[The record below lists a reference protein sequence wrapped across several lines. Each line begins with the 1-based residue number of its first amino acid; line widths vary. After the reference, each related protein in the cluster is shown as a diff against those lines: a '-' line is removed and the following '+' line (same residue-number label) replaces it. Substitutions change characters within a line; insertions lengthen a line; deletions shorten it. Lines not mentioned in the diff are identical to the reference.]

1 MSLPRRRHAYDSQ
14 SSMKPVCR
22 WRRAGMGHGGSTT
35 PDTQRLVLEDSL
47 LTRIADGDQAAVPEC
62 ISRYGGLI
70 WTLAR
75 RRLASREDA
84 EDVVQEIFVDLWRS
98 AERFDP
104 LVAEEITFVAMIA
117 RRRVIDRLRQ
127 RSVLPQTASIDEAGA
142 SAVFDGAGCET
153 VGRRLEL
160 GEEARIADEHL
171 QRLNPAEQQVLR
183 LSIYDDLSHAAIAE
197 QTGVPLGTVKSHI
210 RRGLDSLRRTLA
222 GRRRDACEAA
232 GHGRATTERS
242 SR

>member
-1 MSLPRRRHAYDSQ
+1 MAN
-14 SSMKPVCR
+14 
-22 WRRAGMGHGGSTT
+22 GGSTT
-35 PDTQRLVLEDSL
+35 PNTQRLVLEHSL
-47 LTRIADGDQAAVPEC
+47 LTRIADGDQSAVPEC

-98 AERFDP
+98 ADRFDP

-117 RRRVIDRLRQ
+117 RRRVIDRLRR
-127 RSVLPQTASIDEAGA
+127 RSVLPQTASMNDAGV
-142 SAVFDGAGCET
+142 SSVVDVAGWET

-171 QRLNPAEQQVLR
+171 QRLKPEEQQILR
-183 LSIYDDLSHAAIAE
+183 LSIYDNLSHAAIAE
-197 QTGVPLGTVKSHI
+197 QTGFPLGTVKSHI

-222 GRRRDACEAA
+222 GRRRDAFEAA
-232 GHGRATTERS
+232 GHGLATTERS
-242 SR
+242 TR

>member
-1 MSLPRRRHAYDSQ
+1 MAN
-14 SSMKPVCR
+14 
-22 WRRAGMGHGGSTT
+22 GGSTT
-35 PDTQRLVLEDSL
+35 PDTQRLALEDSL
-47 LTRIADGDQAAVPEC
+47 LRRIADGDQSAVPEC

-84 EDVVQEIFVDLWRS
+84 EDVVQEIFVDVWRS
-98 AERFDP
+98 ADRFDP
-104 LVAEEITFVAMIA
+104 LLAEEITFVAMIA

-127 RSVLPQTASIDEAGA
+127 RSVQRQRASIDEAGA
-142 SAVFDGAGCET
+142 SAVVDVAGLET

-222 GRRRDACEAA
+222 GRRRDAFQAV
-232 GHGRATTERS
+232 GHGRATAERS
-242 SR
+242 TR

>member
-1 MSLPRRRHAYDSQ
+1 
-14 SSMKPVCR
+14 MKPVCR
-22 WRRAGMGHGGSTT
+22 WRRAGMANGGSTT
-35 PDTQRLVLEDSL
+35 PDTQRLVLEGSL
-47 LTRIADGDQAAVPEC
+47 LTRIAGGDQSAVPEC

-98 AERFDP
+98 ADRFDP

-127 RSVLPQTASIDEAGA
+127 RSVLPQTASIDDASVSGVVDVAGW
-142 SAVFDGAGCET
+142 ET

-160 GEEARIADEHL
+160 GDEARIAEEHL
-171 QRLNPAEQQVLR
+171 QRLKPEEQQMLR
-183 LSIYDDLSHAAIAE
+183 LSIYDNLSHAAIAE
-197 QTGVPLGTVKSHI
+197 QTGFPLGTVKSHI

-222 GRRRDACEAA
+222 GRRRDAFEAA

-242 SR
+242 TR

>member
-1 MSLPRRRHAYDSQ
+1 MAN
-14 SSMKPVCR
+14 
-22 WRRAGMGHGGSTT
+22 GGSTK
-35 PDTQRLVLEDSL
+35 PNTQRLVLEDSL
-47 LTRIADGDQAAVPEC
+47 LTRIADGDQSAVPEC
-62 ISRYGGLI
+62 ISRYGGLV

-98 AERFDP
+98 ADRFDP

-127 RSVLPQTASIDEAGA
+127 RSGLPQTASMNDAGV
-142 SAVFDGAGCET
+142 SGVVDVAGWET
-153 VGRRLEL
+153 AGRRLEL

-171 QRLNPAEQQVLR
+171 QRLKPEEQQMLR
-183 LSIYDDLSHAAIAE
+183 LSIYDNLSHAAIAE
-197 QTGVPLGTVKSHI
+197 QTGFPLGTVKSHI

-222 GRRRDACEAA
+222 GRRRDAFEAA

-242 SR
+242 TR

>member
-1 MSLPRRRHAYDSQ
+1 
-14 SSMKPVCR
+14 
-22 WRRAGMGHGGSTT
+22 
-35 PDTQRLVLEDSL
+35 LEDSL
-47 LTRIADGDQAAVPEC
+47 LTRIADGDQSAVPDC

-98 AERFDP
+98 ADRFDP

-127 RSVLPQTASIDEAGA
+127 RSVLPQAVSINDAGV
-142 SAVFDGAGCET
+142 SGVVDGAGCET
-153 VGRRLEL
+153 VGQRLEL
-160 GEEARIADEHL
+160 GE
-171 QRLNPAEQQVLR
+171 QQMLR
-183 LSIYDDLSHAAIAE
+183 LSIYDNLSHAAIAE
-197 QTGVPLGTVKSHI
+197 QTGFPLGTVKSHI

-222 GRRRDACEAA
+222 GRRRDAFAA
-232 GHGRATTERS
+232 DGHGRATTERS
-242 SR
+242 TR

>member
-1 MSLPRRRHAYDSQ
+1 MAN
-14 SSMKPVCR
+14 
-22 WRRAGMGHGGSTT
+22 GGSTT
-35 PDTQRLVLEDSL
+35 SDTQRLVLEDSL
-47 LTRIADGDQAAVPEC
+47 LTRIADGDQSAVPDC

-98 AERFDP
+98 ADRFDP

-127 RSVLPQTASIDEAGA
+127 RSVLPQTASIDDAGA
-142 SAVFDGAGCET
+142 TGLVNVAGGEEM
-153 VGRRLEL
+153 VGQRLEL

-171 QRLNPAEQQVLR
+171 QRLKPEEQQMLR
-183 LSIYDDLSHAAIAE
+183 LSIYDNLSHAAIAE
-197 QTGVPLGTVKSHI
+197 QTGFPLGTVKSHI

-222 GRRRDACEAA
+222 GRRRDAFEAD

-242 SR
+242 TR

>member
-1 MSLPRRRHAYDSQ
+1 ME
-14 SSMKPVCR
+14 PVCR
-22 WRRAGMGHGGSTT
+22 WRRAGMANGGKKT

-47 LTRIADGDQAAVPEC
+47 LTRIADGDQSAVPDC

-98 AERFDP
+98 ADRFDP

-127 RSVLPQTASIDEAGA
+127 RSVLPQAVSVDDAG
-142 SAVFDGAGCET
+142 VAGLVDVAGGET
-153 VGRRLEL
+153 VGQRLEL

-171 QRLNPAEQQVLR
+171 QQLKPEEQQMLR
-183 LSIYDDLSHAAIAE
+183 LSIYDNLSHAAIAE
-197 QTGVPLGTVKSHI
+197 QTGFPLGTVKSHI

-222 GRRRDACEAA
+222 GRRRDAFEAA
-232 GHGRATTERS
+232 GHRRATTERS
-242 SR
+242 TR

>member
-1 MSLPRRRHAYDSQ
+1 ME
-14 SSMKPVCR
+14 PVCR
-22 WRRAGMGHGGSTT
+22 WRRAGMANGGKKT

-47 LTRIADGDQAAVPEC
+47 LTRIADGDQSAVPDC

-98 AERFDP
+98 ADRFDP

-127 RSVLPQTASIDEAGA
+127 RSVLPQTASIDDASVSGVVDVAGW
-142 SAVFDGAGCET
+142 ET

-160 GEEARIADEHL
+160 GDEARIAEEHL
-171 QRLNPAEQQVLR
+171 QRLKPEEQQMLR
-183 LSIYDDLSHAAIAE
+183 LSIYDNLSHAAIAE
-197 QTGVPLGTVKSHI
+197 QTGFPLGTVKSHI

-222 GRRRDACEAA
+222 GRRRDAFEAA

-242 SR
+242 TR

>member
-1 MSLPRRRHAYDSQ
+1 MAN
-14 SSMKPVCR
+14 
-22 WRRAGMGHGGSTT
+22 GGSTT
-35 PDTQRLVLEDSL
+35 SDTQRLVLEDSL
-47 LTRIADGDQAAVPEC
+47 LMRIADGDQSAVPEC

-75 RRLASREDA
+75 RRLANREDA

-98 AERFDP
+98 ADRFDP

-127 RSVLPQTASIDEAGA
+127 RTVLPQTVLPQTVLPQTVSVDDAGVA
-142 SAVFDGAGCET
+142 GLVDGAGCET
-153 VGRRLEL
+153 VGQRLEL

-171 QRLNPAEQQVLR
+171 QQLKPEEQQMLR
-183 LSIYDDLSHAAIAE
+183 LSIYDNLSHAAIAE
-197 QTGVPLGTVKSHI
+197 QTGFPLGTVKSHI

-222 GRRRDACEAA
+222 GRRRDAFEAA
-232 GHGRATTERS
+232 GHRRATTERS
-242 SR
+242 TR

>member
-1 MSLPRRRHAYDSQ
+1 MAN
-14 SSMKPVCR
+14 
-22 WRRAGMGHGGSTT
+22 GGSTT
-35 PDTQRLVLEDSL
+35 PDTQRRALEDSL
-47 LTRIADGDQAAVPEC
+47 LRRIADGDQSAVPEC

-70 WTLAR
+70 WSLAR

-84 EDVVQEIFVDLWRS
+84 EDVVQEIFVDVWRS
-98 AERFDP
+98 ADRFDP
-104 LVAEEITFVAMIA
+104 LLAEEITFVAMIA

-127 RSVLPQTASIDEAGA
+127 RSVQRQTASIDEAGA
-142 SAVFDGAGCET
+142 SAVVDVAGLET

-222 GRRRDACEAA
+222 GRRRDAFEAA

-242 SR
+242 TR

>member
-1 MSLPRRRHAYDSQ
+1 M
-14 SSMKPVCR
+14 
-22 WRRAGMGHGGSTT
+22 
-35 PDTQRLVLEDSL
+35 EDSL
-47 LTRIADGDQAAVPEC
+47 LTRIADGDQSAVPDC

-98 AERFDP
+98 ADRFDP

-127 RSVLPQTASIDEAGA
+127 RSVLPQAVSMNDAGV
-142 SAVFDGAGCET
+142 SGVVDVAGLET

-171 QRLNPAEQQVLR
+171 QRLKPDEQQMLR
-183 LSIYDDLSHAAIAE
+183 LSIYDNLSHAAIAE
-197 QTGVPLGTVKSHI
+197 QTGFPLGTVKSHI

-222 GRRRDACEAA
+222 GRRRDAFEAD

-242 SR
+242 TR

>member
-1 MSLPRRRHAYDSQ
+1 
-14 SSMKPVCR
+14 MKAVGR
-22 WRRAGMGHGGSTT
+22 WRWAGMANGGSTT
-35 PDTQRLVLEDSL
+35 SDTQRLVLEDSL
-47 LTRIADGDQAAVPEC
+47 LTRIADGDQSAVPDC

-75 RRLASREDA
+75 RRLANREDA

-98 AERFDP
+98 ADRFDP

-127 RSVLPQTASIDEAGA
+127 RSVLPQAVSINDAGV
-142 SAVFDGAGCET
+142 SGVVDGAGCET
-153 VGRRLEL
+153 VGQRLEL

-171 QRLNPAEQQVLR
+171 QRLKPDEQQVLR
-183 LSIYDDLSHAAIAE
+183 LSIYDNLSHAAIAE
-197 QTGVPLGTVKSHI
+197 QTGFPLGTVKSHI

-222 GRRRDACEAA
+222 GRRRDAFEAA

-242 SR
+242 TR